1 MFQKQSLVSKRLPYF
16 DPDVLDTCSISADE
30 SSKFTVNAVQFWG
43 LGKGEFSSFED
54 F

>member
-1 MFQKQSLVSKRLPYF
+1 MFQKQSLVLKILPYT

-30 SSKFTVNAVQFWG
+30 PPKFAVNATGFWV
-43 LGKGEFSSFED
+43 LGKGEFSFKD